1 MDGDACM
8 VLKSG
13 HSRCAAAIATK
24 SSGSVRGAAGSA
36 VAVGCGVKAVAAA
49 GGKGLEPLLAWSAA
63 AEKLAPFG

>member
-36 VAVGCGVKAVAAA
+36 VVGVCGGTTVAAVV
-49 GGKGLEPLLAWSAA
+49 GKGLEPLLAWSAA
-63 AEKLAPFG
+63 ADKLAPFG